1 MGDFNMSPTKA
12 DSPLKRADSHHN
24 KAAALYRAVLL
35 SYVKKAG
42 SVANLAARL
51 KIPVTTLHSSL
62 NEKAGYLNRRNM
74 AHEVARKFEDTGGG

>member
-1 MGDFNMSPTKA
+1 MSLTKA
-12 DSPLKRADSHHN
+12 DKHN
-24 KAAALYRAVLL
+24 DKAAALYRAVLL

-74 AHEVARKFEDTGGG
+74 AHEVARKYSAKFPPHGEN